1 MPTLALENISKQF
14 ADSQGKRVVAV
25 DGVSLRVSDS
35 EVLVLVGPS
44 GCGKTTL
51 LRVIAGLEMPD
62 SGEVILGT
70 EKITAKAP
78 KVRNV
83 AMVFQSAA
91 LLPHLTVFENL
102 ALGLKLR
109 KVGAH
114 ETKKRVIDAGE
125 ILQISDKMHRKPQEL
140 SGGEAQRVSLGRALL
155 REPSIL
161 LLDEPL
167 SNLDPISRKHLRS
180 EILCLHQRLK
190 VPTLFVTHDRHEA
203 LNLGKQIAVM
213 NHGTIQQIG
222 TADELLRNPAN
233 EFVREFLSC

>member
-1 MPTLALENISKQF
+1 MPTLAIDDISKRF
-14 ADSQGKRVVAV
+14 RDSHGRHVVALNNC
-25 DGVSLRVSDS
+25 SLRLNDN
-35 EVLVLVGPS
+35 ELLVLVGPS

-51 LRVIAGLEMPD
+51 LRVVAGLETPD
-62 SGEVILGT
+62 NGEVLLGSET
-70 EKITAKAP
+70 ITKKPA

-109 KVGAH
+109 KVGGD
-114 ETKKRVIDAGE
+114 EIKTRVAECADVLRIF
-125 ILQISDKMHRKPQEL
+125 DKLNRKPQEL

-155 REPSIL
+155 RQPNIL

-167 SNLDPISRKHLRS
+167 SNLDPISRKHLRG
-180 EILCLHQRLK
+180 EILCLQQRLQ
-190 VPTLFVTHDRHEA
+190 VPALFVTHDRYEA
-203 LNLGKQIAVM
+203 LNLGRRIAVM
-213 NHGTIQQIG
+213 NGGAVQQVG
-222 TADELLRNPAN
+222 MADDLIRNPAN